1 MDTDMSKWTYHWYDG
16 KRQAHF
22 SHDFITGK
30 WARNGITEP
39 VCTFR
44 GYYEQRIQDP
54 DFVQM
59 QIDYFNLVTKP
70 RIQKLRDSKSSQ
82 SKTKSAPKAT
92 SKIKSFVKRKK

>member
-1 MDTDMSKWTYHWYDG
+1 MGTDTGKWTYYWYDG
-16 KRQAHF
+16 KKKAHF

-39 VCTFR
+39 TCTFR

-59 QIDYFNLVTKP
+59 QTDYFNLVIKP
-70 RIQKLRDSKSSQ
+70 KVRKAREGKSTSG
-82 SKTKSAPKAT
+82 KTKSAPKAT